1 MKKKEKSD
9 SLWRNANMTPTL
21 YFLRSTEQKIATDML
36 RFAYRLDEIDKN
48 LEDFQQLE
56 IYNRYYGL
64 SSKDLGIYALSGHT
78 IAGAA
83 WLRLLKKDDN
93 ANGFVDEN
101 TPVLTIGVKP
111 EFRNKGIASAMLEQL
126 FLEAGELFEQISVS
140 VLNSEKAVG
149 FFKKHEFAE
158 VENSLGKS
166 PTDESEVVTMIKKI
180 PNQRVVR
187 PSDGYDPRKWMD

>member
-36 RFAYRLDEIDKN
+36 RFAYRLDEIDKKP
-48 LEDFQQLE
+48 EDFPQLE

-64 SSKDLGIYALSGHT
+64 STKDLGLYALSGHI

-83 WLRLLKKDDN
+83 WIRVLKKDDN
-93 ANGFVDEN
+93 ANGFIDDK
-101 TPVLTIGVKP
+101 TPILTIGVKP
-111 EFRNKGIASAMLEQL
+111 EFRNIGIASAMLEQL
-126 FLEAGELFEQISVS
+126 FLEAGALFEQISVS
-140 VLNSEKAVG
+140 VLNSEKAAG
-149 FFKKHEFAE
+149 FFKKFGFIE
-158 VENSLGKS
+158 VEDSNKKS
-166 PTDESEVVTMIKKI
+166 PIDGASVITMVKKI
-180 PNQRVVR
+180 PNTRVVR